1 MCVCGGDWEI
11 CPPLFLLPFSLFP
24 FFFLSFSFSCLPF
37 LSVFFFSPHHSL
49 FFYKKLFKA
58 TTVWSPISMTFILKY
73 QFKDHLM
80 YQSVFQPQLR
90 SLVPWHSIT
99 NTCSV
104 VGSHTLQPIHP
115 IECMPCKARTATLA
129 LNKCSIWWYV
139 TLSHPRRSQQKANAG
154 TAPRDTYLQFAAYGL
169 RPIKMQSPH

>member
-1 MCVCGGDWEI
+1 MCVWGDWEI

-37 LSVFFFSPHHSL
+37 LSVFFSLLITLCFSIKNYL
-49 FFYKKLFKA
+49 KLLQFDL
-58 TTVWSPISMTFILKY
+58 PLSMTFIIKY

-154 TAPRDTYLQFAAYGL
+154 TAPRDTYLQLAAYGL